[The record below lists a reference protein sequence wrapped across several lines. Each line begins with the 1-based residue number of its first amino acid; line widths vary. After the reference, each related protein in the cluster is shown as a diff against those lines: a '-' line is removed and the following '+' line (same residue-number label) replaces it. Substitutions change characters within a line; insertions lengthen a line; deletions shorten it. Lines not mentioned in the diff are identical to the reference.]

1 MQSFKEIQG
10 QDNIKNSRTVIN
22 DSIKTVMSNHS
33 GTAFP
38 TTNLQVGMKCYRTD
52 LGKTYTL
59 TNVANKTWTEDNHAT
74 LADSANK
81 LSGYTL
87 STAGS
92 TNTWEKI
99 PSVGKDGVME
109 IGKYIDFHSKN
120 NDGKDYSTR
129 ITANDDGSLSFSGT
143 IHATLSGNASSA
155 SSVPWSGVTGK
166 PSTYA
171 PAAHNH
177 DSSYPST
184 SGARAS
190 GTWGI
195 NITGSARLDTS
206 GAEFGSRYFIRNHG
220 ACGNIDNT
228 STEGIYIYAPETAG
242 TKPTSGWGRLVVYN
256 TNLAGFSSACVYQ
269 IAYGT
274 NGLIYHRCAI
284 NTGKWTAWQRAAFV
298 TDKVANATKADTAT
312 NVTQRKSARSVTHAD
327 YANNQAY
334 LPDMSF
340 MAFWNG
346 AYNSSGN
353 SNLKY
358 SANGQII
365 GSSNIGSQSVKYAT
379 SAGSA
384 NAVAWGN
391 VSSKPTG
398 IVKVSSWD
406 GSTLSLTTCT

>member
-22 DSIKTVMSNHS
+22 DSLKTVMSNHS

-74 LADSANK
+74 VSDSANS
-81 LSGYTL
+81 LNGYTL

-92 TNTWEKI
+92 NNTWGKI
-99 PSVGKDGVME
+99 PSVGTDGVME

-120 NDGKDYSTR
+120 SDGKDYSTR

-143 IHATLSGNASSA
+143 IHANVSGNASSA
-155 SSVPWSGVTGK
+155 SSVPWNGVTGK
-166 PSTYA
+166 PSTFT

-195 NITGSARLDTS
+195 NVTGSAAMAGYLISKGTYTAPAS
-206 GAEFGSRYFIRNHG
+206 GHLAKGLSLAE
-220 ACGNIDNT
+220 
-228 STEGIYIYAPETAG
+228 
-242 TKPTSGWGRLVVYN
+242 VYN
-256 TNLAGFSSACVYQ
+256 NNYPISYGNVINAKGAGSSQLVLGWSGTDRGIEHLYYRSARDSSGLWSEWRT
-269 IAYGT
+269 IAFT
-274 NGLIYHRCAI
+274 
-284 NTGKWTAWQRAAFV
+284 
-298 TDKVANATKADTAT
+298 TDNVASATKATTADKAT
-312 NVTQRKSARSVTHAD
+312 NVTQRKSASSVTHAD
-327 YANNQAY
+327 YANNQSY

-346 AYNSSGN
+346 AYNSSGS

-365 GSSNIGSQSVKYAT
+365 GSSNIGSQSVNYAK

-384 NAVAWGN
+384 SAVAWGN

>member
-10 QDNIKNSRTVIN
+10 QDNIKNSRTTIN

-81 LSGYTL
+81 LSGYIL

-143 IHATLSGNASSA
+143 VKANVNGNASSA
-155 SSVPWSGVTGK
+155 SSVPWTGVTGK
-166 PSTYA
+166 PSTFA

-195 NITGSARLDTS
+195 NVTGKA
-206 GAEFGSRYFIRNHG
+206 N
-220 ACGNIDNT
+220 
-228 STEGIYIYAPETAG
+228 TAG
-242 TKPTSGWGRLVVYN
+242 TADCLKSQGNYTAPASGHLADGLRLAQVYN
-256 TNLAGFSSACVYQ
+256 NSYPISYGNVLNIKGAGSGQLVLGWSGTDRGIEHFYYRSARDSSGLWSEWRT
-269 IAYGT
+269 IAFT
-274 NGLIYHRCAI
+274 
-284 NTGKWTAWQRAAFV
+284 

-312 NVTQRKSARSVTHAD
+312 NVTQRKSASSVTHAD

-365 GSSNIGSQSVKYAT
+365 GSNNIGNQSVNYAK

-384 NAVAWGN
+384 SAVAWGN
-391 VSSKPTG
+391 VSSKPVG